1 MKEPLT
7 YEKWVKKLVE
17 NLASYFDLAGWTLQ
31 VEFHEEEKGTSYA
44 ENSINSTY
52 LGSTIH
58 VYPPAKKDFDSGN
71 IDRIVMA
78 MTHELV
84 HLFTIPSTA
93 AGMLPVI
100 ITFLTSVPA
109 VLESLNQAFP
119 AKFACWE
126 SLAITSSQWRL
137 APP

>member
-84 HLFTIPSTA
+84 HLFTDPFHESILPFLSPSTNPA
-93 AGMLPVI
+93 FQEILEQQTQRLTMVFLKNLPKGLI
-100 ITFLTSVPA
+100 
-109 VLESLNQAFP
+109 
-119 AKFACWE
+119 
-126 SLAITSSQWRL
+126 
-137 APP
+137 PPR